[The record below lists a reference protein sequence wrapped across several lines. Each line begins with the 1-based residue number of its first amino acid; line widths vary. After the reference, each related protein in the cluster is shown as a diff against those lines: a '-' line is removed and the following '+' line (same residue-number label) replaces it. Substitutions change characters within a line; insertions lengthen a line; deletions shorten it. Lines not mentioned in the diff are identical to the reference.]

1 MKEVSEQFCDS
12 AHVDDVN
19 QRVPRS
25 AAEDAPS
32 NVMKLIVT
40 CMKGVPQLVICFN
53 PIEAVVAPN
62 ANPKKVIFIVATV
75 AVVPALAEMA
85 LSPKSVPVGHR
96 I

>member
-1 MKEVSEQFCDS
+1 
-12 AHVDDVN
+12 
-19 QRVPRS
+19 
-25 AAEDAPS
+25 
-32 NVMKLIVT
+32 
-40 CMKGVPQLVICFN
+40 MKGVPQLVICFN

-85 LSPKSVPVGHR
+85 LSPESIPVGHR

>member
-1 MKEVSEQFCDS
+1 MQDLNPFINRQIYNEIVEALIWPALSAERLLPVWVMKEVSEQFCDS

-53 PIEAVVAPN
+53 PHDCKP
-62 ANPKKVIFIVATV
+62 T
-75 AVVPALAEMA
+75 
-85 LSPKSVPVGHR
+85 R
-96 I
+96 